1 MLGIL
6 KTLPLYTSYAQV
18 AFVANYSLRNLPMV
32 DNMLAQLVEQQSPDL
47 LSIGLI
53 NSVNYRA
60 EIATKLSADAWTVIG
75 NHLRLPGNSTAAVF
89 HIGSY
94 SIVCSYIDAVINALV
109 NYTRKLKLPVRDS
122 TLVQAYYF
130 KQLDE
135 VIKDTFRFVSN
146 MQCVKEVFSVGSHV
160 PLYHSDYLLP
170 LSKVNSAISH
180 SITESFDDLKLFQ
193 ILQKV
198 FSSHIHGYI
207 SSLYGYSPSQSTSS
221 GHFNAWR
228 FQTTVVV
235 NVDIAS
241 GRAKVKKGAE
251 GDMPADSKQASSG
264 TAAAGDG
271 KDKSF
276 SYGFLDRMQ
285 WKRLREISLDNT
297 IIYLVIASEK
307 PVIPCTAIPDEI
319 APPPSEL
326 AKGEI
331 LPWAPTTGDLRIFF
345 QFWFDWLGQFHKG
358 LVPSARYRA
367 HTRAIFDG

>member
-1 MLGIL
+1 
-6 KTLPLYTSYAQV
+6 
-18 AFVANYSLRNLPMV
+18 MV
-32 DNMLAQLVEQQSPDL
+32 DNILAQLIEQQSPDL
-47 LSIGLI
+47 HSVALI

-60 EIATKLSADAWTVIG
+60 EVATKLTADAWTVIG

-94 SIVCSYIDAVINALV
+94 SIVCSYVDSVINALV

-122 TLVQAYYF
+122 TVVQAYYF

-146 MQCVKEVFSVGSHV
+146 MQCVKDVFSVGSHV

-170 LSKVNSAISH
+170 LSKVDSSISQ

-198 FSSHIHGYI
+198 FLSHVHGYV

-228 FQTTVVV
+228 FQTTVVAS
-235 NVDIAS
+235 VDIAS
-241 GRAKVKKGAE
+241 GRSKVKKVAE
-251 GDMPADSKQASSG
+251 EGMPIDTKQ
-264 TAAAGDG
+264 TAGDA

-276 SYGFLDRMQ
+276 SYGFLDRIQ
-285 WKRLREISLDNT
+285 WKRLREISQDNT
-297 IIYLVIASEK
+297 IIYLVIVSEK
-307 PVIPCTAIPDEI
+307 PMIPCKAISDEI

-345 QFWFDWLGQFHKG
+345 QFWFDWLGQYQKG
-358 LVPSARYRA
+358 LVPSARYTYIYIV
-367 HTRAIFDG
+367 HTYIHTS